1 MAAKGPLM
9 DDLASLMTNAA
20 GVAQGMRREA
30 EVAFASYFERWLAE
44 QDVPSREELEVVR
57 EMARKA
63 REDNETLASRVQE
76 LEALLKVARKDS
88 QEASQ
93 PAKEAS
99 LPPLVLQEEVSDST
113 PESGTA

>member
-1 MAAKGPLM
+1 MTARGPLM

-63 REDNETLASRVQE
+63 REDNEALAIRVKE
-76 LEALLKVARKDS
+76 LEAILKVAQKDG
-88 QEASQ
+88 QETDQ
-93 PAKEAS
+93 PAEDAG
-99 LPPLVLQEEVSDST
+99 LPPLVLQEEVTDST
-113 PESGTA
+113 SDSGTA

>member
-1 MAAKGPLM
+1 MAARGPLM

-44 QDVPSREELEVVR
+44 QDLPTREEVDTVR

-63 REDNETLASRVQE
+63 REENEALASRVKM
-76 LEALLKVARKDS
+76 LEGLLGES
-88 QEASQ
+88 QEEEQENRGKPENS
-93 PAKEAS
+93 S
-99 LPPLVLQEEVSDST
+99 GSPPQNGTDEVV
-113 PESGTA
+113 G